1 MILGLRLCGGGGT
14 MNFAFGLAPMLGLLL
29 AEINERRK
37 RHAPVIFR
45 HSVWR
50 GHPHSNSQFS
60 PFRPFWSPFSGTFIA
75 KGSTTNLVF
84 LNED

>member
-50 GHPHSNSQFS
+50 GIRIPILNFRHSDH
-60 PFRPFWSPFSGTFIA
+60 SGPLLA
-75 KGSTTNLVF
+75 ELP
-84 LNED
+84 